1 VSVSIH
7 PDAKVGRMTR
17 LRLLLATLTVL
28 TALVARVPAAAQ
40 PSSNP
45 PAGGNPIP
53 GNGGVFELAWT
64 GDISPPV
71 GEPRGDDYGTSE
83 LALAGQPDAVA
94 LPGDLVY
101 ECGSPAAFTSPV
113 GYQGSWGRLKGISY
127 FPTLGN
133 HDVCEAGAGAPSWR
147 EYFADQLANL
157 PCTQLT
163 PPCRPD
169 LGYYDRDLDVDTD
182 GRPDWYILVLA
193 SDCQRFNGST
203 GDTETASCADGSPQ
217 HEWLKAA
224 MSRRH
229 GGQTSGQKCSIAIW
243 HHERWGTTTF
253 GDDPSTKQFILTL
266 NHFHNDIIL
275 SGHAHA
281 LARLG
286 AMTWD
291 GHLAAEGQGQRQITA
306 GVGGRSRLPY
316 RVDPTGPGRE
326 GTRYRS
332 NSNYG
337 IGWLRLTA
345 SQSSAGWTGGSWT
358 HEFRL
363 VGNDGQGSTVDQ
375 ATAGCWP

>member
-1 VSVSIH
+1 
-7 PDAKVGRMTR
+7 MTR

-28 TALVARVPAAAQ
+28 TALVATVPAVAQ
-40 PSSNP
+40 P
-45 PAGGNPIP
+45 GGNPIP

-83 LALAGQPDAVA
+83 LALGGQPDAVA

-113 GYQGSWGRLKGISY
+113 GYHGSWGRLKGISY
-127 FPTLGN
+127 FPVLGN
-133 HDVCEAGAGAPSWR
+133 HDVCEDGPGSPTWR
-147 EYFADQLANL
+147 SYFADQLANL

-169 LGYYDRDLDVDTD
+169 LGYYDRDLDVNSD
-182 GRPDWYILVLA
+182 GRPDWYVLVLD
-193 SDCQRFNGST
+193 SNCQRFNGST
-203 GDTETASCADGSPQ
+203 GDTETASCGDGSPQ

-224 MSRRH
+224 MGRRH

-253 GDDPSTKQFILTL
+253 GDDPVTQQFILTL

-306 GVGGRSRLPY
+306 GVGGRSRLPF
-316 RVDPTGPGRE
+316 RVNPQRE

-332 NSNYG
+332 NTNYG